1 MVRPAGR
8 LTLAR
13 KARDLDEDDVRSRA
27 NPRGTRPRS
36 KQRPAHADAADG
48 MVFAVDRGRYGVLV
62 GDTEVTAMR
71 ARELGR
77 ASMVVGDR
85 VGVVGD
91 LSGAP
96 DALARIVRLDERET
110 VLRRTADDNDPHER
124 VIVANADQL
133 VIVSALADPEPS
145 YGFIDRCLVAALTAG
160 HRAAAVPDQGRPRR
174 ARRRARAATQE
185 LSVPAVVTQRDG
197 SLDEL
202 RAAAGR
208 ATMSV
213 LVGHSGVGKSTLINA
228 LVPSA
233 DRAIG
238 AVSAIGKG
246 RHTSSSAVALRLPDG
261 AGWVI
266 DTPGVRSFGLAHVT
280 ADDLL
285 WAFPD
290 LEDGADAVPARL
302 RAPFGRRRVPSRRLG
317 GRGSLHPGPPR
328 RLPPAP
334 RQPLN
339 PRVAS
344 VARGRRLDAGD
355 VHRAA
360 RSRRAPPTRPGAR
373 GQDLGDDR
381 HRDLGGRVRVDVE
394 PGRTVDAVLVG
405 VGDAVRGQ
413 PLRAAPSWVC
423 RAPSAADV
431 AGARRAARRPARG
444 RRRRGRG

>member
-1 MVRPAGR
+1 M
-8 LTLAR
+8 
-13 KARDLDEDDVRSRA
+13 ARDVRGYDEDDVRSRA

-48 MVFAVDRGRYGVLV
+48 AVFAVDRGRYGVLV

-77 ASMVVGDR
+77 AGIVVGDR

-110 VLRRTADDNDPHER
+110 VLRRTADDNDPQER

-145 YGFIDRCLVAALTAG
+145 FGLIDRCLIAALTENIEPVLCLTKADL
-160 HRAAAVPDQGRPRR
+160 AAPDTVI
-174 ARRRARAATQE
+174 AHYAA
-185 LSVPAVVTQRDG
+185 LDVPAFVTRKGG

-202 RAAAGR
+202 AAHLAGHE
-208 ATMSV
+208 SV
-213 LVGHSGVGKSTLINA
+213 FVGHSGVGKSTLINA

-233 DRAIG
+233 ARATG

-246 RHTSSSAVALRLPDG
+246 RHTSASVVSLRLPEGD
-261 AGWVI
+261 GWVI

-290 LEDGADAVPARL
+290 LEDGAVQCLPGCEHVSADAGCHLDAWVAEGNSTPARL
-302 RAPFGRRRVPSRRLG
+302 AAFRRL
-317 GRGSLHPGPPR
+317 L
-328 RLPPAP
+328 
-334 RQPLN
+334 
-339 PRVAS
+339 V
-344 VARGRRLDAGD
+344 
-355 VHRAA
+355 
-360 RSRRAPPTRPGAR
+360 SR
-373 GQDLGDDR
+373 
-381 HRDLGGRVRVDVE
+381 
-394 PGRTVDAVLVG
+394 
-405 VGDAVRGQ
+405 
-413 PLRAAPSWVC
+413 
-423 RAPSAADV
+423 
-431 AGARRAARRPARG
+431 
-444 RRRRGRG
+444 